1 MKVLV
6 ANFKEKD
13 EEIELEGLWQYDFG
27 QKLQITGL
35 GLPEIFEVHFFWQ
48 GLEKAKI
55 VTGHTENEVSSVDI
69 PNEALVQR
77 RMITAY
83 IYLSSAEEGETTN
96 TVRMFV
102 NKRPAPESF
111 EVPEDIDLFHHTLI
125 TIAEYL
131 RQTKIATNE
140 ANNSVI
146 DAEAWAHGHLN
157 HPERNEDNAKY
168 YVEQAKWEATSVSGR
183 AEEAKKDINKYV
195 QQKEHELK
203 GETGNVYFAA
213 FRVVNGRLKMY
224 SNQTVD
230 KVCFRRTGS
239 RLKYRLKI

>member
-102 NKRPAPESF
+102 NKRPAPENF
-111 EVPEDIDLFHHTLI
+111 EVSENVDLFHYTLM
-125 TIAEYL
+125 TVAEYL

-140 ANNSVI
+140 TNNSVI
-146 DAEAWAHGHLN
+146 DAEAWVHGHLN
-157 HPERNEDNAKY
+157 HPERNEDNARY
-168 YVEQAKWEATSVSGR
+168 YAEQAKNEAASVPGR
-183 AEEAKKDINKYV
+183 VAQGKKDIDEYV
-195 QQKEHELK
+195 RQKESDLK
-203 GETGNVYFAA
+203 GDTGNVFFAA
-213 FRVVNGRLKMY
+213 FKVVNGRLKMY
-224 SNQTVD
+224 SDAELD
-230 KVCFRRTGS
+230 KVRFVRAGS
-239 RLKYRLKI
+239 RLLYRLAF

>member
-1 MKVLV
+1 MLV

-77 RMITAY
+77 RIITAY

-102 NKRPAPESF
+102 NKRPAPENF
-111 EVPEDIDLFHHTLI
+111 EVSENVDLFHYTLM
-125 TIAEYL
+125 TVAEYL

-140 ANNSVI
+140 TNNSVI
-146 DAEAWAHGHLN
+146 DAEAWVHGHLK
-157 HPERNEDNAKY
+157 HPDRNEDNARY
-168 YVEQAKWEATSVSGR
+168 YAEQAKNEAVSVSGR
-183 AEEAKKDINKYV
+183 VAQGKKDIDEYV
-195 QQKEHELK
+195 RQKESDLK
-203 GETGNVYFAA
+203 GDTGNVFFAT
-213 FRVVNGRLKMY
+213 FKVVRGRLKMY
-224 SNQTVD
+224 SDSTVD
-230 KVCFRRTGS
+230 KVHFQRTGS
-239 RLKYRLKI
+239 RLKYRLKF

>member
-1 MKVLV
+1 M
-6 ANFKEKD
+6 
-13 EEIELEGLWQYDFG
+13 
-27 QKLQITGL
+27 
-35 GLPEIFEVHFFWQ
+35 
-48 GLEKAKI
+48 
-55 VTGHTENEVSSVDI
+55 
-69 PNEALVQR
+69 
-77 RMITAY
+77 
-83 IYLSSAEEGETTN
+83 
-96 TVRMFV
+96 
-102 NKRPAPESF
+102 
-111 EVPEDIDLFHHTLI
+111 
-125 TIAEYL
+125 
-131 RQTKIATNE
+131 
-140 ANNSVI
+140 I

-168 YVEQAKWEATSVSGR
+168 YAEQAKREATSVSGR

-239 RLKYRLKI
+239 RLKYRLKV